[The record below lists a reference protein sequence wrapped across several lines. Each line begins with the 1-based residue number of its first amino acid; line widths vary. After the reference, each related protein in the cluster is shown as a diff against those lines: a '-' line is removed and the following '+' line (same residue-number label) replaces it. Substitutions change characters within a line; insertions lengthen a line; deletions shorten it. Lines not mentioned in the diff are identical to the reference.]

1 MIGLDTNVLVRY
13 LVQDDEVQ
21 SSIASKIID
30 GLTQDDPG
38 FISSVVLAETSWVL
52 ATSSYRLGREE
63 IGEVIDAL
71 LRSHDLVFE
80 NAEAKYRAL
89 AVYRGGASVDFADTL
104 IAETAKLSGARETV
118 TFDQK
123 AAREGGMRLLD
134 SV

>member
-30 GLTQDDPG
+30 GLTRDDPG
-38 FISSVVLAETSWVL
+38 FISSVVLAEISWVL
-52 ATSSYRLGREE
+52 AISYKIGREE
-63 IGEVIDAL
+63 VGEVIEAL
-71 LRSHDLVFE
+71 LRSHELVFE

-89 AVYRGGASVDFADTL
+89 AVYRDGSSVDFADAL

-118 TFDQK
+118 TFDRK
-123 AAREGGMRLLD
+123 AARESGMRLLN

>member
-30 GLTQDDPG
+30 GLTRDDPG
-38 FISSVVLAETSWVL
+38 FISSVDLAETSWVL
-52 ATSSYRLGREE
+52 VALYKLGREE
-63 IGEVIDAL
+63 IGDVIEAL
-71 LRSHDLVFE
+71 LCSHDLVSE
-80 NAEAKYRAL
+80 NTEAKYRAL
-89 AVYRGGASVDFADTL
+89 AVYRDGSSVDFADTL

-118 TFDQK
+118 TFDWK